1 MKGGMNVKKMG
12 EATYAD
18 GFPQWHDATS
28 TGYPLRRLLP
38 SIAWLRF
45 TGSLKLHFIFITGN
59 NDVVH

>member
-1 MKGGMNVKKMG
+1 MTGGMNAKKRG
-12 EATYAD
+12 EATCTG

-45 TGSLKLHFIFITGN
+45 TGSLKFHFIFITDN
-59 NDVVH
+59 SDVAQ